1 MTDFKVDRPTSRPLS
16 EISENDELRRRSAR
30 VSSYSSSI
38 SLKGGVGGGD
48 RISRPAS
55 EVLDDSKR
63 VSLSLPVHTI
73 TLNLADYTGT
83 SSPVP
88 KAAPA
93 PAATT
98 VAHATTPSAPST
110 STAAA
115 SLISS
120 RRKSMLLQPK
130 PQLAQVIPNLVE
142 RVQTPNVDSDHEAMQ
157 DVQEEVVIDLS
168 EEQDGVSP
176 LFMATRA
183 ALRPV
188 VMPASDLASLDS
200 GSASIYTA
208 SPSSTATPSLDL
220 PRSSTDASSSRPAI
234 KSKPGWLRRASMTP
248 ALRAKARSPAPSLAD
263 LPPEP
268 TSPHFSTTT
277 PPALPPRKF
286 PPGPMDFGPPAAGS
300 SLQAAS
306 LPSRENHLPSHHSQ
320 SLRDVG
326 RRWRTGGSVSRSA
339 SNSSIASIT
348 STATTTA
355 SHQRFPSTA
364 TRVLGHAGKAVSSTW
379 NRARGV
385 GSSMSISGITTL
397 SPVRGMEPEPVSPG
411 LLTRKLSHETSI
423 IPQEGLVFSDS
434 VVRRKPRLG
443 FRGRVFG
450 RDLGQAG
457 RAWGVFD
464 ASESREGE
472 DEYHR
477 RRRQCLPAVAI
488 RCVEYLATIGRLEEG
503 IFRISGRSSHLGRL
517 RKEFDAGADLD
528 LSLVDPSDLDP
539 HAIAG
544 TFKSYLRELPDP
556 MVPFHIEQR
565 IEAYIR
571 NKTEDLD
578 ELAKLVGQLPSANW
592 FLLADVIM
600 LIDLIPKSIEVNR
613 MSHQALMLS
622 LGPTLRISGEH
633 VQYFVRHR
641 ERLFADPPAVSPR
654 EMIDF
659 GDEEIPPLSPIYNEV
674 TFHNNAPVPPPLPK
688 RPAPK
693 VSKRPSFGNLLASAR
708 SSAMRKSQSDHVL
721 LITHHHTGPAAT
733 AAPRLALPEDMQS
746 LRSLPSAHSAQ
757 NLQHLQSHDTL
768 QGRRVF
774 IETDPDETEEL
785 RSSLGGHELP
795 AKASDHVNDH
805 HYAPGTV
812 AERARIYSAATGSSP
827 TPGSPASGPTPIAD
841 RFRRSSSAVDNLR
854 GSSLSLSSLSS
865 LSSSLGHNSG
875 HSTNGVDFQ
884 TAPNPMVTIRRSPPV
899 LFSSTVTTMTN
910 EARAVAA
917 AADPQTLPA
926 SKGVKRKDDNGAER
940 TREGD
945 RDSAKRLS
953 AGPGMLGVV
962 GDEPML

>member
-1 MTDFKVDRPTSRPLS
+1 MTDFKLDRPISRPLS

-30 VSSYSSSI
+30 VSSYSSSV
-38 SLKGGVGGGD
+38 SLKGGVGGSD

-88 KAAPA
+88 KAALA
-93 PAATT
+93 PAAATA
-98 VAHATTPSAPST
+98 AHATTSAAPST
-110 STAAA
+110 SAAIA

-120 RRKSMLLQPK
+120 RRKSMPLPPKLQS
-130 PQLAQVIPNLVE
+130 AQVIPSLIE
-142 RVQTPNVDSDHEAMQ
+142 RAPTPNVEHDHEAMQ
-157 DVQEEVVIDLS
+157 DVQEEVVVDLS

-188 VMPASDLASLDS
+188 AMPASDLASLDS
-200 GSASIYTA
+200 GSASIYTT
-208 SPSSTATPSLDL
+208 SPPSTANPSLDL
-220 PRSSTDASSSRPAI
+220 PRSSTDTSSSKPAV

-248 ALRAKARSPAPSLAD
+248 SLRAKARSPAPSLPD

-268 TSPHFSTTT
+268 PSPHFSTTT
-277 PPALPPRKF
+277 PPTLPPRKF
-286 PPGPMDFGPPAAGS
+286 PSGPMDFGPPVAGS

-306 LPSRENHLPSHHSQ
+306 LPTRDLHHPSHHSQ

-326 RRWRTGGSVSRSA
+326 RRWRTGGGVSRSA
-339 SNSSIASIT
+339 SNSSIASVA
-348 STATTTA
+348 STATTTTT

-385 GSSMSISGITTL
+385 GTSMSISGMTTL

-411 LLTRKLSHETSI
+411 LLTRKLSHEMSI
-423 IPQEGLVFSDS
+423 IPQEGLVFSDE
-434 VVRRKPRLG
+434 VVRRKARAGL
-443 FRGRVFG
+443 RGRVFG

-464 ASESREGE
+464 ANESREGE

-528 LSLVDPSDLDP
+528 LTLVDPSDLDP

-556 MVPFHIEQR
+556 MIPLHIEQR
-565 IEAYIR
+565 IETYLR
-571 NKTEDLD
+571 KKSDNLD
-578 ELAKLVGQLPSANW
+578 ELAEFLGQLPSANW

-600 LIDLIPKSIEVNR
+600 LIDLIPKSIDLNR
-613 MSHQALMLS
+613 MSHQAIS
-622 LGPTLRISGEH
+622 FATASASSPTL
-633 VQYFVRHR
+633 
-641 ERLFADPPAVSPR
+641 PAVSPR
-654 EMIDF
+654 DMVDF
-659 GDEEIPPLSPIYNEV
+659 GDEEIPPLSPVYSEAS
-674 TFHNNAPVPPPLPK
+674 FHGNAPLPPPLPK

-693 VSKRPSFGNLLASAR
+693 V
-708 SSAMRKSQSDHVL
+708 
-721 LITHHHTGPAAT
+721 PAAVP
-733 AAPRLALPEDMQS
+733 APRMALPENF
-746 LRSLPSAHSAQ
+746 Q
-757 NLQHLQSHDTL
+757 NLQNFQKHHNL
-768 QGRRVF
+768 QGRHVF

-785 RSSLGGHELP
+785 RSSMGGHEQP
-795 AKASDHVNDH
+795 TKASDHVDDH

-812 AERARIYSAATGSSP
+812 AARARVYSAATGSP
-827 TPGSPASGPTPIAD
+827 PASGPTPIAD

-865 LSSSLGHNSG
+865 ISSSLGHNSG
-875 HSTNGVDFQ
+875 HSTNGADFQ

-910 EARAVAA
+910 EAHAVAT
-917 AADPQTLPA
+917 AADAQAPPA
-926 SKGVKRKDDNGAER
+926 NKGIKRKDEDGAER

-953 AGPGMLGVV
+953 AGPGILGVV

>member
-1 MTDFKVDRPTSRPLS
+1 MTDFKLDRPISRPLS

-48 RISRPAS
+48 RISRPVS

-93 PAATT
+93 PAVATA
-98 VAHATTPSAPST
+98 AHETTSTTPST
-110 STAAA
+110 SAAIA

-120 RRKSMLLQPK
+120 RRKSMPLPPKLQS
-130 PQLAQVIPNLVE
+130 AQVIPSLIE
-142 RVQTPNVDSDHEAMQ
+142 RAPTPNVDRDHEAMQ
-157 DVQEEVVIDLS
+157 DVQEEVVVDLS

-188 VMPASDLASLDS
+188 AMAASDLASLDS
-200 GSASIYTA
+200 GSASVYTA
-208 SPSSTATPSLDL
+208 SPPSTANPSLDL
-220 PRSSTDASSSRPAI
+220 PRSSTDTSSSKPAV

-248 ALRAKARSPAPSLAD
+248 SLRAKARSPAPSLPD

-268 TSPHFSTTT
+268 PSPHFSTTT
-277 PPALPPRKF
+277 PPTLPPRKF
-286 PPGPMDFGPPAAGS
+286 PSGPMDFGPPVAGS

-306 LPSRENHLPSHHSQ
+306 LPTRDLHHPSHHSQ

-326 RRWRTGGSVSRSA
+326 RRWRTGGGVSRSA
-339 SNSSIASIT
+339 SNSSIASVA
-348 STATTTA
+348 SSATTTT

-385 GSSMSISGITTL
+385 GTSMSISGMTTL

-411 LLTRKLSHETSI
+411 LLTRKLSHEMSI
-423 IPQEGLVFSDS
+423 IPQEGLAFSDE
-434 VVRRKPRLG
+434 VVRRKARAGL
-443 FRGRVFG
+443 RGRVFG

-464 ASESREGE
+464 ANEAREGE
-472 DEYHR
+472 DEYHH

-528 LSLVDPSDLDP
+528 LTLVDPSDLDP

-556 MVPFHIEQR
+556 MIPLHIEQR
-565 IEAYIR
+565 IETYLR
-571 NKTEDLD
+571 KKSDDLD
-578 ELAKLVGQLPSANW
+578 ELAEFLGQLPSANW

-600 LIDLIPKSIEVNR
+600 LIDLIPKAIDLNR

-622 LGPTLRISGEH
+622 LGPTLRVSGEH

-641 ERLFADPPAVSPR
+641 ERLFSDPPAVSPR
-654 EMIDF
+654 EMVDF
-659 GDEEIPPLSPIYNEV
+659 GDEEIPPLSPIYSEAS
-674 TFHNNAPVPPPLPK
+674 FHGNAPLPPPLPK

-708 SSAMRKSQSDHVL
+708 SSAMRKSQSDHTL
-721 LITHHHTGPAAT
+721 LLNHHHTGPAAVP
-733 AAPRLALPEDMQS
+733 APRMALPENI
-746 LRSLPSAHSAQ
+746 Q
-757 NLQHLQSHDTL
+757 NLQAFQKYHNL
-768 QGRRVF
+768 QGRHVF
-774 IETDPDETEEL
+774 VETDPDETEEL
-785 RSSLGGHELP
+785 RSSMGGHEQP
-795 AKASDHVNDH
+795 AKASDHVDDH

-812 AERARIYSAATGSSP
+812 AARARVYSVTTGSP
-827 TPGSPASGPTPIAD
+827 PASGPTPIAD

-875 HSTNGVDFQ
+875 HSTNGADFQ

-910 EARAVAA
+910 EAHAVAA
-917 AADPQTLPA
+917 AADAQAPPA
-926 SKGVKRKDDNGAER
+926 SKGIKRKDDDGAER